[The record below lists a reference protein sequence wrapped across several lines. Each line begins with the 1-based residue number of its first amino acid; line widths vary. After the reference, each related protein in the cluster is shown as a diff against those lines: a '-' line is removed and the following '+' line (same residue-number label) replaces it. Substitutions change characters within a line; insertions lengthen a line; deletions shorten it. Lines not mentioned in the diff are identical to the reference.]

1 MAILMPDIIQQIR
14 DAYAENHAKA
24 LKLLPEL
31 FQAADEGKIIEAPT
45 QTVYELVGVWC
56 RICRANHYRIKEKI
70 LGEDI
75 FFSKA
80 AAEARES
87 TLKER
92 EHEAELKGHEA

>member
-1 MAILMPDIIQQIR
+1 MPDIIQQIR
-14 DAYAENHAKA
+14 DTYAENPAAA

-31 FQAADEGKIIEAPT
+31 LKAADEGKIIEAPT
-45 QTVYELVGVWC
+45 QTVYELEGVWC
-56 RICRANHYRIKEKI
+56 RICRANHYRIEEKI

-92 EHEAELKGHEA
+92 EHEAALKGREK